1 MAASQVQVA
10 VKLKGT
16 GVTYLWWFFLG
27 GLGVHKFYL
36 GRPGLGVIY
45 ALTLGLLGFGLLW
58 DLFTIPSQVRAANR
72 KLVAEARQLS
82 GEPSSSNW
90 RSLPNDA
97 DAASP
102 LGNPDEIIAKYM
114 KAGQSGVPSIP
125 SGIPSG
131 VASRAPLGTAPMGS
145 GAASRPGAARASF
158 GKKRPVGA

>member
-10 VKLKGT
+10 VRLKGT

-45 ALTLGLLGFGLLW
+45 ALTLGLLGIGLIW
-58 DLFTIPSQVRAANR
+58 DLFTIPSQVRDANR

-90 RSLPNDA
+90 RSLPDEA

-102 LGNPDEIIAKYM
+102 LSDPDEIIAKYM
-114 KAGQSGVPSIP
+114 NGRGRVASIP
-125 SGIPSG
+125 SGMPSG
-131 VASRAPLGTAPMGS
+131 SASRAPLAATPMGGS
-145 GAASRPGAARASF
+145 TVSRPGAARASF